1 MYLKS
6 CFSAQIGSVIFSIN
20 VILDVEGGAEGAV
33 RVCYNDREVRRW
45 HVLFLRATAHDWPW
59 TACDGK

>member
-20 VILDVEGGAEGAV
+20 VILDVEGGAESVIMIERCGGGMF
-33 RVCYNDREVRRW
+33 C
-45 HVLFLRATAHDWPW
+45 F
-59 TACDGK
+59 

>member
-20 VILDVEGGAEGAV
+20 VILDVEGGAKVPSESVIMIERCGGGMF
-33 RVCYNDREVRRW
+33 C
-45 HVLFLRATAHDWPW
+45 F
-59 TACDGK
+59 